1 MLSSRY
7 THKIISYGKDAGQRD
22 AVDGD
27 IFARLGATIEYYDKV
42 GKNITSMAFLPYT

>member
-27 IFARLGATIEYYDKV
+27 IFARLGAIIEYYEV
-42 GKNITSMAFLPYT
+42 GKNITSLAFLPYA